1 MPAHA
6 HEDTGRADTAPEGT
20 GREDTAHKDTAHGD
34 TGRDDTGTEG
44 TGHQAARRVVRIV
57 RETLGEDAVLGACLH
72 GSAVLGGLRPTSDVD
87 VLVAL
92 TRPTTGGERRA
103 LTDALLA
110 VSGERAYEG
119 PARPVELSL
128 VVHDEVRPWRSPP
141 VCEYLYGEWLRED
154 FERGHTPAP
163 APCPDLAPL
172 LTMAR
177 AGDLSLHGP
186 RPSALF
192 DPVPEADLR
201 AAIVAGV
208 PELLADLDGDTRNV
222 LLTLA
227 RIHTTLR
234 TGRIRSKDGAADLLL
249 GELPE
254 EHRPVLVA
262 ARDQYL
268 AGEYGEW
275 SELLPAARAHAA
287 HVAEA
292 IKRASSD

>member
-1 MPAHA
+1 MPAPA
-6 HEDTGRADTAPEGT
+6 PDGTA
-20 GREDTAHKDTAHGD
+20 RES
-34 TGRDDTGTEG
+34 
-44 TGHQAARRVVRIV
+44 TGHEAARRVVRVV
-57 RETLGEDAVLGACLH
+57 RETLGEDAVLAACLH

-92 TRPTTGGERRA
+92 TRRTTERERRA

-110 VSGERAYEG
+110 VSGRRAYEG

-128 VVHDEVRPWRSPP
+128 VVHADVRPWRYLP
-141 VCEYLYGEWLRED
+141 VCEYLYGEWLRDD
-154 FERGHTPAP
+154 FERGATPAP

-186 RPSALF
+186 LPSVLF
-192 DPVPEADLR
+192 EPVPEADLR

-208 PELLADLDGDTRNV
+208 PELLADLAGDTRNV

-227 RIHTTLR
+227 RILTTLR
-234 TGRIRSKDGAADLLL
+234 TGRIRSKDGAAAWVL

-254 EHRPVLVA
+254 EHRPVLAA

-268 AGEYGEW
+268 AGEYGDWE
-275 SELLPAARAHAA
+275 ELLPEARAHAA
-287 HVAEA
+287 YIAEA
-292 IKRASSD
+292 IKRACPD

>member
-6 HEDTGRADTAPEGT
+6 PEGT
-20 GREDTAHKDTAHGD
+20 ASEDADH
-34 TGRDDTGTEG
+34 E
-44 TGHQAARRVVRIV
+44 AARRVVRIV
-57 RETLGEDAVLGACLH
+57 RETLGEDAVPAACLH

-87 VLVAL
+87 VLVVLA
-92 TRPTTGGERRA
+92 RRTTERERRA

-110 VSGERAYEG
+110 VSGARAYEG

-128 VVHDEVRPWRSPP
+128 VVHADVRPWRYPP
-141 VCEYLYGEWLRED
+141 VCEYLYGEWLRDD
-154 FERGHTPAP
+154 FERGLTPAP

-172 LTMAR
+172 LAMAR
-177 AGDLSLHGP
+177 TGDLSLHGP

-192 DPVPEADLR
+192 DPVPERDLR

-208 PELLADLDGDTRNV
+208 PELLADLEDDTRNV
-222 LLTLA
+222 LLTLG
-227 RIHTTLR
+227 RILTTLR
-234 TGRIRSKDGAADLLL
+234 TGLIRSKDGAAAWVLR
-249 GELPE
+249 ELPE

-275 SELLPAARAHAA
+275 AEPLPAARAHAA
-287 HVAEA
+287 YVAEA
-292 IKRASSD
+292 IKRAFPD

>member
-6 HEDTGRADTAPEGT
+6 SESAAPEGAAP
-20 GREDTAHKDTAHGD
+20 ESATADGGD
-34 TGRDDTGTEG
+34 HE
-44 TGHQAARRVVRIV
+44 AARRVVRIV
-57 RETLGEDAVLGACLH
+57 RETLGEDAVLAACLH

-92 TRPTTGGERRA
+92 TRRTTERERRA

-110 VSGERAYEG
+110 VSGRRAYEG

-128 VVHDEVRPWRSPP
+128 VVHADVRPWRYPP
-141 VCEYLYGEWLRED
+141 VCEYLYGEWLRDD
-154 FERGHTPAP
+154 FERGLTPAP

-186 RPSALF
+186 RPSVLF
-192 DPVPEADLR
+192 EPVPEDDLR

-208 PELLADLDGDTRNV
+208 PELLADLDDDTRNV

-227 RIHTTLR
+227 RILTTLR
-234 TGRIRSKDGAADLLL
+234 TGRIRSKDAAAQQVL

-254 EHRPVLVA
+254 EHRPVLAA

-268 AGEYGEW
+268 AGEYGDW
-275 SELLPAARAHAA
+275 VELLPAARAHAA
-287 HVAEA
+287 YVAGA
-292 IKRASSD
+292 IKRACPA